1 MIELKIV
8 TPRGEYAKLSCQ
20 SVHLKSSE
28 GELTILSHHMPII
41 TDIVPCR
48 LVVKTAD
55 GEDREYAMSG
65 GFMQFSQD
73 RMLILAD
80 AIEGKGEIDLERAQA
95 AYRRARERLDKK
107 DSKTNLRRAELSLQ
121 RAINRIHVAG

>member
-1 MIELKIV
+1 
-8 TPRGEYAKLSCQ
+8 
-20 SVHLKSSE
+20 
-28 GELTILSHHMPII
+28 
-41 TDIVPCR
+41 
-48 LVVKTAD
+48 
-55 GEDREYAMSG
+55 
-65 GFMQFSQD
+65 MQFSQD